1 MIMIEVVMRVRVTQ
15 LMMMIL
21 LMKNDGGRVRRRN
34 DGLLLIV
41 TIDTVIRESVDF
53 EESLLMIVATSSTM
67 VGMPTLAIHVSWS
80 WWIRKD
86 VHHVISL
93 TTIHW

>member
-1 MIMIEVVMRVRVTQ
+1 MVMIEVVMRVRMTQ
-15 LMMMIL
+15 LVMMIL
-21 LMKNDGGRVRRRN
+21 LMKLNDGGRVRRRN

-41 TIDTVIRESVDF
+41 TIDTVTRESVDF

-80 WWIRKD
+80 WWIR
-86 VHHVISL
+86 
-93 TTIHW
+93 